1 MMQTPLNGLS
11 GAWKVL
17 LTNHLL
23 RMEHVFTSENFASE
37 VLQSPIPVLVDF
49 WAEWCGPCRQM
60 GPIVEELAIEW
71 DASKIKVGKLNVDQV
86 GEIAQQYNIMSIPT
100 FLVFKGGQV
109 VEQIVGGMS
118 KEMLKEKV
126 EKHI

>member
-1 MMQTPLNGLS
+1 M
-11 GAWKVL
+11 
-17 LTNHLL
+17 
-23 RMEHVFTSENFASE
+23 
-37 VLQSPIPVLVDF
+37 
-49 WAEWCGPCRQM
+49 
-60 GPIVEELAIEW
+60 EELAHEW